1 MMARPLDEIPMPKVS
16 GSKSVPKSM
25 QTTYEAITSLTD
37 AFCREHLNADYREL
51 ALRMS
56 AAHERCTVSQ
66 ATEPPRFRT
75 APHLGLRRHLCS
87 WPSQFPLRPVD
98 AALHDHGG
106 PLRPIQGR
114 TEH

>member
-25 QTTYEAITSLTD
+25 QTTYEAITTLTD

-56 AAHERCTVSQ
+56 AALCRKRPSPSLQ
-66 ATEPPRFRT
+66 DSP
-75 APHLGLRRHLCS
+75 APGLAASSMFLAKSISSLTGRRS
-87 WPSQFPLRPVD
+87 P
-98 AALHDHGG
+98 
-106 PLRPIQGR
+106 
-114 TEH
+114 T